1 MSAGIV
7 AALQL
12 EPVKKGRIRA
22 PTAPFTVRV
31 HGVSGHHLCDVKLSA
46 AGNAKDLMLKI
57 MQETGISWCEQL
69 LVVGPRVLEPND
81 PVRSNHVLMVR
92 RDMAYERYHH
102 LKMMKQNLLPPYH
115 LREDKDFML
124 LAAGVAPRIVTRCI
138 PERFR
143 DCTELGVA
151 LVKDS
156 GLVLGRLPE
165 PMRSDRAVV
174 RAAVRHTGFALRF
187 AREEMR
193 EDFDICLEAVGTS
206 PNARRYVDVSIRK
219 AVEGEAERLWGSF

>member
-1 MSAGIV
+1 MLM
-7 AALQL
+7 AA
-12 EPVKKGRIRA
+12 
-22 PTAPFTVRV
+22 
-31 HGVSGHHLCDVKLSA
+31 
-46 AGNAKDLMLKI
+46 N
-57 MQETGISWCEQL
+57 
-69 LVVGPRVLEPND
+69 
-81 PVRSNHVLMVR
+81 
-92 RDMAYERYHH
+92 
-102 LKMMKQNLLPPYH
+102 
-115 LREDKDFML
+115 
-124 LAAGVAPRIVTRCI
+124 VAPRLVADCI
-138 PERFR
+138 PEKIR

-174 RAAVRHTGFALRF
+174 RAAVRHTGFVLRF

-219 AVEGEAERLWGSF
+219 AVEGEAERLWGWPAF